1 MSYQN
6 ILVPIDGSEISLS
19 AAKRAAEIA
28 KALGSQL
35 TAISIVSEDPFSAA
49 DFYYTPDMLKG
60 YIIEAHKSA
69 EEALEKVKNI
79 AAEVGVAINTE
90 VINGPVFAETITETA
105 TKLGTDLI
113 VIGSHGRKGFKKFLL
128 GSFAQDVLSNTHLPV
143 LVIKQ

>member
-19 AAKRAAEIA
+19 AAKHAAEIA

-49 DFYYTPDMLKG
+49 DFYYSPDMLKD
-60 YIIEAHKSA
+60 YILEAYKSA
-69 EEALEKVKNI
+69 EEALEKVKTI
-79 AAEVGVAINTE
+79 GSEVGISINTQ
-90 VINGPVFAETITETA
+90 VIKGPVFAETISETA
-105 TKLGTDLI
+105 EKLGTDLI
-113 VIGSHGRKGFKKFLL
+113 VMGSHGRKGFKKFLL
-128 GSFAQDVLSNTHLPV
+128 GSFAQDVLGNTHIPV

>member
-19 AAKRAAEIA
+19 AARRAAEMA

-35 TAISIVSEDPFSAA
+35 TAISIVAEDPFSAA

-79 AAEVGVAINTE
+79 ASEVGISIHTQ
-90 VINGPVFAETITETA
+90 VINGPVFAETISETA
-105 TKLGTDLI
+105 EKLGTDLI
-113 VIGSHGRKGFKKFLL
+113 IIGSHGRKGFKKFLL